1 MTQGKLTILRHGSIG
16 EDNIVIRL
24 EDEKSGCRVFE
35 LEISLE
41 NFTRAITNLSSQDCD
56 FLLNIKD
63 INKFD
68 KQKEVK
74 TIYMDRP
81 DYFCSQEEIRKEVLK
96 NLQELKNNGEIEQDW
111 QIWTDGTNQ
120 QQNNPQKYHYC
131 ICRYV

>member
-81 DYFCSQEEIRKEVLK
+81 DYFCSQ
-96 NLQELKNNGEIEQDW
+96 LKNNGEIEQDW